1 MRYFAATSLAWKIEG
16 RADVARLMTMVM
28 RRPRLPSRHSRSRS
42 RRGLRPSESP
52 PGPST
57 ATAAAAAAA
66 AGILVWRGRF

>member
-28 RRPRLPSRHSRSRS
+28 RRPRLPSRRSRS